1 MRDRF
6 SRIIRGGGGNNDE
19 AVLLIYENC
28 CAEPPCKKG
37 GAGHGLLMMPALLR
51 LFMQVYISW
60 AWAFSLPPFGVMRK
74 NALQQWSRAVAA

>member
-1 MRDRF
+1 
-6 SRIIRGGGGNNDE
+6 
-19 AVLLIYENC
+19 
-28 CAEPPCKKG
+28 
-37 GAGHGLLMMPALLR
+37 LLMMPALLR